1 MSAVIEKINERIT
14 LAESIISDLSNLV
27 EKPRYSGNSDVV
39 SIDFTTHYDRTQVDK
54 IKNDLDKW
62 QFVTK
67 EFLIKSFGEDSRY
80 TKLFSRTIIS
90 PKKGY
95 NYKQELIRETND
107 GITALK
113 SIIEGMSIEEIPE
126 RKISKNN
133 DEKKP
138 LIFISH
144 SSKDKMFVESLVEMF
159 EGLGLD
165 ETNLFCSSVP
175 GYWIDLSKDIYKVL
189 LEKFTER
196 KIYVVFVHSP
206 RFYESYVSL
215 NEMGAA
221 WVLKSAYCSILTPD
235 MEFSKMTAVVN
246 SHDVAIKVNTE
257 DAKPRLTEMKDT
269 ILTFL
274 GLKDV
279 TPIKW
284 ERIRDKFLSAVNPEY
299 STEFDSGASIS
310 DEYQRLMVEKM
321 KAEKDELK
329 KASVRGN
336 SFRASQKGIRV
347 IKIFNAG
354 KSTARNVRIDWLN
367 ETDTIQFIKP
377 FESIDDLTPQNGRE
391 YRVCL
396 VGDCPDTIRLRY
408 TWDDDFKDNNTL
420 EESLQL

>member
-27 EKPRYSGNSDVV
+27 EKPRYIGDARVV
-39 SIDFTTHYDRTQVDK
+39 SIDFTTHYDREKVDK
-54 IKNDLDKW
+54 IKNDLDQW

-67 EFLIKSFGEDSRY
+67 ELLIKSFGEDSRY
-80 TKLFSRTIIS
+80 TELFSKTIIN
-90 PKKGY
+90 PKNGFD
-95 NYKQELIRETND
+95 YKLELTREINN

-113 SIIEGMSIEEIPE
+113 SIIEGMGIEEIPARASSITE
-126 RKISKNN
+126 K
-133 DEKKP
+133 EKKP

-144 SSKDKMFVESLVEMF
+144 SSKDKKFVEALVEML

-175 GYWIDLSKDIYKVL
+175 GYWIGLSKDIYKVL

-196 KIYVVFVHSP
+196 KIFVLFVHSP
-206 RFYESYVSL
+206 HFYESYVSL

-299 STEFDSGASIS
+299 STEVDSGASIS

-321 KAEKDELK
+321 KAEKDEFK

>member
-1 MSAVIEKINERIT
+1 MNAVIEKINERIT

-27 EKPRYSGNSDVV
+27 EKPRYIGDARVV
-39 SIDFTTHYDRTQVDK
+39 SIDYTTHYDREQVDK
-54 IKNDLDKW
+54 IKNELDKW

-67 EFLIKSFGEDSRY
+67 ECLIKSFGEDSRY
-80 TKLFSRTIIS
+80 TKLFSNTIIN
-90 PKKGY
+90 PKEGFD
-95 NYKQELIRETND
+95 YKLELTRETNN

-113 SIIEGMSIEEIPE
+113 SIVEGISIEEIPVQASSITE
-126 RKISKNN
+126 E
-133 DEKKP
+133 EKKP

-144 SSKDKMFVESLVEMF
+144 SSKDKKFVEALVEML

-175 GYWIDLSKDIYKVL
+175 GYWIGLSKDIYKVL

-196 KIYVVFVHSP
+196 KIFVLFVHSP

-221 WVLKSAYCSILTPD
+221 WVLKSAYCSILTQD

-246 SHDVAIKVNTE
+246 SHDVAIKVNTD
-257 DAKPRLTEMKDT
+257 DAKPRLTEMKEM
-269 ILTFL
+269 ILSFL
-274 GLKDV
+274 GITDV

-299 STEFDSGASIS
+299 STEVDLGASIS

-336 SFRASQKGIRV
+336 SYRASQRGVRV

-354 KSTARNVRIDWLN
+354 KSTARNVRIDWLD
-367 ETDTIQFIKP
+367 ETDALKFIKP
-377 FESIDDLTPQNGRE
+377 FEIIEDLTPQNGRE
-391 YRVCL
+391 FRVCMFENS
-396 VGDCPDTIRLRY
+396 PDTIRLRY
-408 TWDDDFKDNNTL
+408 TWDDDFKDNNIL